1 MENKNETK
9 VIAGVVRFSYL
20 HVWEPYAMDGAE
32 KEKYSACLLIPK
44 SDKKLVAQINK
55 GIEAAKEVGKVKK
68 WNGKIPS
75 KLKLPLRDGDED
87 NDRDDESKYGHFY
100 INANTDA
107 NKPPEIV
114 EKNNGKLVPISD
126 RNEFYSGC
134 YGYASISFYPFE
146 SNGNRGIACALNN
159 LMKTKD
165 GEPLGGV
172 REKAETEFAE
182 IAVDENEDLI

>member
-9 VIAGVVRFSYL
+9 VIAGEVRFSYL
-20 HVWEPYAMDGAE
+20 HVWEPSSMDGSE
-32 KEKYSACLLIPK
+32 EKYRACLLIPK

-55 GIEAAKEVGKVKK
+55 GIEAAKEIGKVKK

-87 NDRDDESKYGHFY
+87 NDRNDESKYGHFY
-100 INANTDA
+100 INANA
-107 NKPPEIV
+107 NADKAPEIC
-114 EKNNGKLVPISD
+114 ERNNGKLVPITD
-126 RNEFYSGC
+126 RDEFYSGC
-134 YGYASISFYPFE
+134 YGYASINFYPFE

-159 LMKTKD
+159 LMKTRD

-182 IAVDENEDLI
+182 IGVDENEDLI